1 MLLTNSKLLAVA
13 VFFESGRCQH
23 QLSIPPI
30 PKDSHTIPHD
40 FQSISIEFAFFPD
53 YAGNKSHPNRFTKNL
68 LHNFKSITG
77 VAPKVRVGGTSQDHA
92 TYYPEQES
100 NIDLV
105 YQNPGDDQPI
115 QINYGPAFFESY
127 HTLGEI
133 KYLHGLN
140 MNQNTSVEQLEMS
153 AMDACTALGSQLHLF
168 ELGNEFNFAPG
179 KYRASNYSLLDY
191 ANEWNLK
198 SEIVKTAV
206 DKACPGLFPG
216 FMAPSLVL
224 LDNIVNTTWT
234 GEELYSLGYDENN
247 LTRELCFHKF
257 VAPSLL
263 QLEYSVLILDFN
275 SYMGVNSPPQLPAPF
290 DLQRKATAL
299 GISWALLTIAGTLM
313 NHTSIVQN
321 LQQQIQRADNLAY
334 LGLPYTLGELN
345 SIANQGRNGAT
356 NVFGD
361 ALWLV
366 DFSLWAAEHGMK
378 RLHFHQGLNYRYA
391 SWQPIGIQD
400 IPPTTRP
407 PYYGQI
413 MVAHAIED
421 PHSRIVNIPL
431 ADDTESAYAIY
442 NGTQLSKLVVTNMR
456 AFNQTTINR
465 PIRKYEFTLPAY
477 QSARIDR
484 LIGPGSDAVGNITF
498 GGISYD
504 HALDEGKPVRVRAEE
519 TTRIQHGVLR
529 VEVPDSSAVL
539 ITLLSPG
546 HHHA

>member
-1 MLLTNSKLLAVA
+1 MLLTKSKLLAVA

-30 PKDSHTIPHD
+30 PKDSHPIPHD

-68 LHNFKSITG
+68 LQNFKSITR

-105 YQNPGDDQPI
+105 YQNPGDDQPF

-140 MNQNTSVEQLEMS
+140 MNQNTSVEQLEIS
-153 AMDACTALGSQLHLF
+153 AMDACTALGPQLHLF

-224 LDNIVNTTWT
+224 LDFIVNTTWT

-247 LTRELCFHKF
+247 LTRELCFH
-257 VAPSLL
+257 
-263 QLEYSVLILDFN
+263 N
-275 SYMGVNSPPQLPAPF
+275 YMGVNSPPQLPAPF
-290 DLQRKATAL
+290 DLQR
-299 GISWALLTIAGTLM
+299 TLM

-321 LQQQIQRADNLAY
+321 LHQQIQRAENLAY

-400 IPPTTRP
+400 VPPTTRP

-413 MVAHAIED
+413 MVAHAVED

-442 NGTQLSKLVVTNMR
+442 NGTQLSKLVVTNLR

-504 HALDEGKPVRVRAEE
+504 HALDEGKPVRVRSEE
-519 TTRIQHGVLR
+519 TTRIKHGVLR